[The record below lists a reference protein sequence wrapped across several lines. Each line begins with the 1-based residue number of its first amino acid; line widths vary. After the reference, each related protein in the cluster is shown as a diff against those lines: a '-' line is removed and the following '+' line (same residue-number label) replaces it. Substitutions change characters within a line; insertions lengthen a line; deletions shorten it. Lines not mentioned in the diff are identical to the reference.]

1 MGNEGNGGGGSDNDN
16 SSSSSEN
23 NVASSISRTNDGF
36 SGASAGFSKA
46 GGSYRLTHNGTF
58 SPKYY
63 SSGWRGGSRGHI
75 KTYNSE
81 KTGGLISKLAT
92 PIGVGMSAY
101 NLYGAY
107 KSDGDRVGKNT
118 KITATSEL
126 GSWVGGIGG
135 SAAGAT
141 IGTAC
146 CPGFGT
152 LAGGIIGGIAGGY
165 GGGIGGKKLGEEL
178 FDE

>member
-1 MGNEGNGGGGSDNDN
+1 MGNDGNGGENDRDN
-16 SSSSSEN
+16 SSSSSDN

-36 SGASAGFSKA
+36 SGASAGFIKA

-75 KTYNSE
+75 KTYNSV
-81 KTGGLISKLAT
+81 KTGNAISKVAT
-92 PIGVGMSAY
+92 PIGLSMILY

-107 KSDGDRVGKNT
+107 KTDGDKIGKNT
-118 KITATSEL
+118 KITATSEV
-126 GSWVGGIGG
+126 GSWGGGIGG
-135 SAAGAT
+135 AKAGAS
-141 IGTAC
+141 IGTVC
-146 CPGFGT
+146 YPGIGT
-152 LAGGIIGGIAGGY
+152 VLGSIIGGIAGGY
-165 GGGIGGKKLGEEL
+165 GGGKGGEKIGEKL

>member
-1 MGNEGNGGGGSDNDN
+1 MGNEGYGGGCDSDSD
-16 SSSSSEN
+16 N

-36 SGASAGFSKA
+36 SGASAGFIKA

-63 SSGWRGGSRGHI
+63 SSGWGGGSKGHI
-75 KTYNSE
+75 KTYNSV
-81 KTGGLISKLAT
+81 KTGRAISKMAT
-92 PIGVGMSAY
+92 PIGLGMSAY

-107 KSDGDRVGKNT
+107 KSDGDIIGKNT
-118 KITATSEL
+118 KITATSEA

-135 SAAGAT
+135 SAIGAN

-152 LAGGIIGGIAGGY
+152 LAGGIIGGIAGGF
-165 GGGIGGKKLGEEL
+165 GGGKGGEKLGEKL

>member
-1 MGNEGNGGGGSDNDN
+1 MGNEGNGGGGDSYN
-16 SSSSSEN
+16 SSSSSDN

-36 SGASAGFSKA
+36 SGASVGFIKA

-63 SSGWRGGSRGHI
+63 SSGWRGGSKGHI
-75 KTYNSE
+75 KTYNSG
-81 KTGGLISKLAT
+81 KTGRAISKLST
-92 PIGVGMSAY
+92 PIGLGMIAY
-101 NLYGAY
+101 NLYDAY
-107 KSDGDRVGKNT
+107 KSDGDRIGKNT
-118 KITATSEL
+118 KITATSEA

-165 GGGIGGKKLGEEL
+165 GGGKGGEKLGEKL

>member
-1 MGNEGNGGGGSDNDN
+1 MGNEGYGGGCDSDSD
-16 SSSSSEN
+16 N

-36 SGASAGFSKA
+36 SGASAGFIKA

-63 SSGWRGGSRGHI
+63 SSGWGGGSRGHI
-75 KTYNSE
+75 KTYNSI
-81 KTGGLISKLAT
+81 KIGRAISKMAT
-92 PIGVGMSAY
+92 PIGLGMSGY

-107 KSDGDRVGKNT
+107 KSDGDRIGKNT
-118 KITATSEL
+118 KITATSEA

-135 SAAGAT
+135 SAVGAN

-152 LAGGIIGGIAGGY
+152 LAGGIIGGIAGGF
-165 GGGIGGKKLGEEL
+165 GGGKGGEKLGEKL